1 MKAFDTDIL
10 TEILAGN
17 PAYAERIA
25 KVPLAEQAAAIVA
38 VEEIVRGR
46 LNTIRQVE
54 AGKARVSIEQA
65 YSLFEQTL
73 DDTRELKVLSFS
85 QQAEALLSEWRT
97 KKIRGS
103 THDLR
108 IAASCVV
115 SSATLVTRNRRDF
128 QNIPGLSV
136 EFGISRSHPFSLK
149 VPCHKARASRYDY
162 KCLRSV

>member
-25 KVPLAEQAAAIVA
+25 IVPVDEQVAPIVA
-38 VEEIVRGR
+38 VEEIIRGR
-46 LNTIRQVE
+46 LNVIRQAE
-54 AGKARVSIEQA
+54 AGKAPIPIERA
-65 YSLFEQTL
+65 YMLFEQTL
-73 DDTRELKVLSFS
+73 DDFRELKVLSFT
-85 QQAEALLSEWRT
+85 QQAERLVKEWR
-97 KKIRGS
+97 KNKIRGS

-115 SSATLVTRNRRDF
+115 SSVTLITRNRRDF

-136 EFGISRSHPFSLK
+136 EFW
-149 VPCHKARASRYDY
+149 D
-162 KCLRSV
+162 

>member
-17 PAYAERIA
+17 PAYAERFA
-25 KVPLAEQAAAIVA
+25 QVPLGEQAVPIV
-38 VEEIVRGR
+38 VIEELIRGR
-46 LNTIRQVE
+46 LNTIRQAE
-54 AGKARVSIEQA
+54 AAKSRITIEQA
-65 YSLFEQTL
+65 YFLLEQTL
-73 DDTRELKVLSFS
+73 DDMRQVKMLSYT
-85 QQAEALLSEWRT
+85 QQAERLLKEWRT

-108 IAASCVV
+108 IAAICVT

-136 EFGISRSHPFSLK
+136 EFWE
-149 VPCHKARASRYDY
+149 
-162 KCLRSV
+162 

>member
-25 KVPLAEQAAAIVA
+25 KVPLVDQAVPIIA
-38 VEEIVRGR
+38 VEEIIRGR
-46 LNTIRQVE
+46 LNTIRQAE
-54 AGKARVSIEQA
+54 AAKARIPIEQA

-73 DDTRELKVLSFS
+73 DDLREVKVLSFTR
-85 QQAEALLSEWRT
+85 QAEELLKEWRN
-97 KKIRGS
+97 KKIKGS

-136 EFGISRSHPFSLK
+136 EFW
-149 VPCHKARASRYDY
+149 D
-162 KCLRSV
+162 

>member
-10 TEILAGN
+10 TEILLGN

-25 KVPLAEQAAAIVA
+25 KVPLLEQAAPIVA
-38 VEEIVRGR
+38 VEEIIRGR
-46 LNTIRQVE
+46 LNTIRQAE
-54 AGKARVSIEQA
+54 AAKARITIEQA
-65 YSLFEQTL
+65 YLLFEQTL
-73 DDTRELKVLSFS
+73 DDIRELNVLSFT
-85 QQAEALLSEWRT
+85 QQAEELLKEWRK

-108 IAASCVV
+108 IAAICVV

-136 EFGISRSHPFSLK
+136 EFW
-149 VPCHKARASRYDY
+149 D
-162 KCLRSV
+162 

>member
-17 PAYAERIA
+17 
-25 KVPLAEQAAAIVA
+25 
-38 VEEIVRGR
+38 
-46 LNTIRQVE
+46 
-54 AGKARVSIEQA
+54 
-65 YSLFEQTL
+65 
-73 DDTRELKVLSFS
+73 D
-85 QQAEALLSEWRT
+85 WRK

-128 QNIPGLSV
+128 EHIPGLAV
-136 EFGISRSHPFSLK
+136 EFWE
-149 VPCHKARASRYDY
+149 
-162 KCLRSV
+162 

>member
-25 KVPLAEQAAAIVA
+25 NVPLAEQAASIVA
-38 VEEIVRGR
+38 VEEIIRGR
-46 LNTIRQVE
+46 LNAIRQAE
-54 AGKARVSIEQA
+54 AAKARITIEQA
-65 YSLFEQTL
+65 YLLFEQTL
-73 DDTRELKVLSFS
+73 DAIREVKVLSFTE
-85 QQAEALLSEWRT
+85 QAERLLKEWRT

-115 SSATLVTRNRRDF
+115 NSATLVTRNRRDF
-128 QNIPGLSV
+128 QSIPGLSV
-136 EFGISRSHPFSLK
+136 EFW
-149 VPCHKARASRYDY
+149 D
-162 KCLRSV
+162 